1 MASLASSIAK
11 AKTGSNRLHGG
22 KSTKGEAIVQCDPES
37 RGGCLA
43 VAPELRKAGIASTAE
58 VVDAADGITTP
69 SNLPAW
75 KLEGE

>member
-1 MASLASSIAK
+1 MEERAQKEKRSS
-11 AKTGSNRLHGG
+11 R
-22 KSTKGEAIVQCDPES
+22 CDPES

-43 VAPELRKAGIASTAE
+43 VAPELRKAGFANTAE
-58 VVDAADGITTP
+58 VVDAVDGITTP